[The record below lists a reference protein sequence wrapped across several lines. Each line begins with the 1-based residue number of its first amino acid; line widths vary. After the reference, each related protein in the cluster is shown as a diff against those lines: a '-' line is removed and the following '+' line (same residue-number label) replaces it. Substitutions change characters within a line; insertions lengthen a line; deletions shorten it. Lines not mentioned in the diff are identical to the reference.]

1 MRTENFLPGIETDD
15 HIKDHSALA
24 SRVEKYWGV
33 ELVKMETVSSLDYG
47 IIKGETL
54 TGWLELKCRTHSF
67 GTFSEY
73 MIELKKWNALRR
85 YTATTNLKAFIG
97 VGFTDG
103 DFWVDV
109 ARITE
114 FRVAP
119 GGRTDRDWKRDT
131 GSMVYFDIKYFK
143 KWKTA

>member
-1 MRTENFLPGIETDD
+1 MQTENFFQKWETDD
-15 HIKDHSALA
+15 HIKDESALA

-33 ELVKMETVSSLDYG
+33 ELVKMKTVSSLDYG

-85 YTATTNLKAFIG
+85 YITTTNLESFIG
-97 VGFTDG
+97 VRFTDG
-103 DFWVDV
+103 DFWVKLND
-109 ARITE
+109 ISE
-114 FRVAP
+114 WRVAY
-119 GGRTDRDWKRDT
+119 GGRTDRNWKRDT
-131 GSMVYFDIKYFK
+131 GSMVYFDIKFFK
-143 KWKTA
+143 QWKTA

>member
-1 MRTENFLPGIETDD
+1 MLTESFLSDVETAEHKIAQAD
-15 HIKDHSALA
+15 LA
-24 SRVEKYWGV
+24 GRVEVYWDV
-33 ELVKMETVSSLDYG
+33 SLVDMKTESSLDYG
-47 IIKGETL
+47 VIKEGIL
-54 TGWLELKCRTHSF
+54 SAWIELKCRTHSF
-67 GTFSEY
+67 GTFLEY

-109 ARITE
+109 GEVKE